1 MNIVFAYHNGD
12 AELALLSAKAITAMG
27 INMRHKATLC
37 ATNDTALTYEITE
50 ELKKSF
56 PEVKRII
63 AQDGFNGWPLGPN
76 QMFSDAA
83 AQCYAVN
90 EPWMFWEPDCVPM
103 KQGWADDLEAEFR
116 KEPAILGHQYEG
128 GMASNG
134 KNIYKMIVGSA
145 IYPPN
150 FLDFCPSA
158 RSLDNYN
165 LAYRSAGSIPEPWD
179 VRCRWNF
186 MAIGRDCPLLRTYW
200 KSVNYQWK
208 DGKIVF
214 FAEDPEAQAIQ
225 GVTCPDRIISSKAVV
240 IHGCKDGSLHKMAIA
255 GFPMPED
262 KPLMPSD
269 STGLSDEAKT
279 LFNSCEP
286 WTPEK
291 AAQLEKAAAETP
303 SNSMGLEGEGQNVP
317 ALNIP
322 DQERENSPI
331 SVEPQ
336 NPESTIPVRER
347 DGERQHIAKEDER
360 RPNTT
365 CHKKSVNVEKVV
377 QNVTNDELRSTLCNK
392 TSDKMHN
399 SPDVANCQ
407 KVTVKRKNKSPS
419 KAKKRRNL
427 SPEERQ
433 RRSDAMRAILARK
446 AERKAQ
452 GVV

>member
-12 AELALLSAKAITAMG
+12 AELALLSAKAITAFG
-27 INMRHKATLC
+27 INMRHKATVC
-37 ATNDTALTYEITE
+37 ATNDSALLFDIIE

-56 PEVKRII
+56 PEVGRII
-63 AQDGFNGWPLGPN
+63 AQDGYNGWPLGPN

-128 GMASNG
+128 GMATNG

-165 LAYRSAGSIPEPWD
+165 LAYRSAGTIPEPWD

-214 FAEDPEAQAIQ
+214 FAEDPEAQAVQ
-225 GVTCPDRIISSKAVV
+225 GVTCPDRVISSKAVV

-262 KPLMPSD
+262 KPVMPSD
-269 STGLSDEAKT
+269 STGLDI
-279 LFNSCEP
+279 
-286 WTPEK
+286 
-291 AAQLEKAAAETP
+291 P
-303 SNSMGLEGEGQNVP
+303 SNSMGLES
-317 ALNIP
+317 IP
-322 DQERENSPI
+322 DQEQAFSNV
-331 SVEPQ
+331 SVGDEI
-336 NPESTIPVRER
+336 EIVHIPVREY
-347 DGERQHIAKEDER
+347 
-360 RPNTT
+360 
-365 CHKKSVNVEKVV
+365 V
-377 QNVTNDELRSTLCNK
+377 QNINNDAQKVTVCDK
-392 TSDKMHN
+392 TSLVMPN
-399 SPDVANCQ
+399 SPDVANCR

-433 RRSDAMRAILARK
+433 RRSEAMKAILARK

>member
-12 AELALLSAKAITAMG
+12 AELALLSAKAITSFG
-27 INMRHKATLC
+27 INMRHKATVC
-37 ATNDTALTYEITE
+37 ATNDTALLFDIIE

-63 AQDGFNGWPLGPN
+63 AQDGYNGWPLGPN

-83 AQCYAVN
+83 AQCYSVN

-103 KQGWADDLEAEFR
+103 KSGWADDLETEFR

-128 GMASNG
+128 GVAING

-145 IYPPN
+145 VYPPN

-165 LAYRSAGSIPEPWD
+165 LAYRQAGTMPDPWD

-186 MAIGRDCPLLRTYW
+186 MAIGRDCPLMRTYW
-200 KSVNYQWK
+200 RSVNYQWK

-214 FAEDPEAQAIQ
+214 FAEDPESQAIQ
-225 GVTCPDRIISSKAVV
+225 GVTCPDRVISSQAVV

-262 KPLMPSD
+262 LMPSD
-269 STGLSDEAKT
+269 S
-279 LFNSCEP
+279 
-286 WTPEK
+286 
-291 AAQLEKAAAETP
+291 
-303 SNSMGLEGEGQNVP
+303 MGLESIP
-317 ALNIP
+317 AQEWKELMDSVDHTNPESIIP
-322 DQERENSPI
+322 DQE
-331 SVEPQ
+331 
-336 NPESTIPVRER
+336 
-347 DGERQHIAKEDER
+347 
-360 RPNTT
+360 PNTS
-365 CHKKSVNVEKVV
+365 CHKVSVDVELVEQIIGNDALSPSLGNKPSNKGGKDVGDRQKS
-377 QNVTNDELRSTLCNK
+377 
-392 TSDKMHN
+392 
-399 SPDVANCQ
+399 
-407 KVTVKRKNKSPS
+407 TVKRKPS
-419 KAKKRRNL
+419 KKTKKKRVL

-433 RRSDAMRAILARK
+433 RRSDAMKAILARK

-452 GVV
+452 SIV

>member
-12 AELALLSAKAITAMG
+12 AELALLSAKAITSFG
-27 INMRHKATLC
+27 INMRHKATVC
-37 ATNDTALTYEITE
+37 ATNDSALLFDIIE

-56 PEVKRII
+56 PEVGRII
-63 AQDGFNGWPLGPN
+63 AQDGYNGWPLGPN

-128 GMASNG
+128 GMATNG

-165 LAYRSAGSIPEPWD
+165 LAYRSAGTIPEPWD

-200 KSVNYQWK
+200 KSVNYHWK

-214 FAEDPEAQAIQ
+214 FAEDPEAQAVQ
-225 GVTCPDRIISSKAVV
+225 GVTCPDRVISSKAVV

-255 GFPMPED
+255 GFPI
-262 KPLMPSD
+262 PSD
-269 STGLSDEAKT
+269 STGLDI
-279 LFNSCEP
+279 
-286 WTPEK
+286 
-291 AAQLEKAAAETP
+291 P
-303 SNSMGLEGEGQNVP
+303 SNSMGLEQGVGQNAP
-317 ALNIP
+317 TLNIP
-322 DQERENSPI
+322 DQEQTFSNV
-331 SVEPQ
+331 SVGDEI
-336 NPESTIPVRER
+336 EIIHIPVREY
-347 DGERQHIAKEDER
+347 
-360 RPNTT
+360 
-365 CHKKSVNVEKVV
+365 V
-377 QNVTNDELRSTLCNK
+377 QNINNDAQKVTVCDK
-392 TSDKMHN
+392 TSLVMPN
-399 SPDVANCQ
+399 SPDVANCR

-433 RRSDAMRAILARK
+433 RRSEAMKAILARK

>member
-1 MNIVFAYHNGD
+1 MNIVFACHNGD
-12 AELALLSAKAITAMG
+12 AELALLSAKAITAFG
-27 INMRHKATLC
+27 INMRHKATVC
-37 ATNDTALTYEITE
+37 ATNDTALLFDIIE

-56 PEVKRII
+56 PEVGRII

-83 AQCYAVN
+83 SQCYAVN

-103 KQGWADDLEAEFR
+103 KSGWVDDLEAEFR
-116 KEPAILGHQYEG
+116 KKPAILGHQYEG
-128 GMASNG
+128 GMATNG

-145 IYPPN
+145 VYPPN

-165 LAYRSAGSIPEPWD
+165 LAYRSAGTVPEPWD

-186 MAIGRDCPLLRTYW
+186 MAVGRDCPLLRTYW

-214 FAEDPEAQAIQ
+214 FAEDPESQAVQ
-225 GVTCPDRIISSKAVV
+225 GVTCPDRVISSQAVV

-255 GFPMPED
+255 GFPMP
-262 KPLMPSD
+262 SD
-269 STGLSDEAKT
+269 
-279 LFNSCEP
+279 
-286 WTPEK
+286 
-291 AAQLEKAAAETP
+291 
-303 SNSMGLEGEGQNVP
+303 SMGLESIP
-317 ALNIP
+317 AREW
-322 DQERENSPI
+322 QELMD
-331 SVEPQ
+331 SVDHT
-336 NPESTIPVRER
+336 NPESIIPVREL
-347 DGERQHIAKEDER
+347 DISLQPD
-360 RPNTT
+360 TT
-365 CHKKSVNVEKVV
+365 CHGMSVSVETMV
-377 QNVTNDELRSTLCNK
+377 QNVTNDALSPTVCNK
-392 TSDKMHN
+392 TSDKMRK
-399 SPDVANCQ
+399 SPDVANRQ
-407 KVTVKRKNKSPS
+407 KTPVRRKNKSPS
-419 KAKKRRNL
+419 KAKKRRTL

>member
-27 INMRHKATLC
+27 INMRHKATVC
-37 ATNDTALTYEITE
+37 AINDTAFLHEITT

-56 PEVKRII
+56 PEVGRII
-63 AQDGFNGWPLGPN
+63 AQDGYNGWPLGPN

-103 KQGWADDLEAEFR
+103 KTSWADDLDTEFR
-116 KEPAILGHQYEG
+116 KEPAILGHKYEG
-128 GMASNG
+128 GVATNG
-134 KNIYKMIVGSA
+134 KNIYNMIVGSA
-145 IYPPN
+145 VYPPN

-158 RSLDNYN
+158 RSLDTYN
-165 LAYRSAGSIPEPWD
+165 MAYRNAENYPEPWD

-214 FAEDPEAQAIQ
+214 FAENSEAEAIQ
-225 GVTCPDRIISSKAVV
+225 EVTCSDRFISSQAVV

-255 GFPMPED
+255 GFPMP
-262 KPLMPSD
+262 SD
-269 STGLSDEAKT
+269 STGLDI
-279 LFNSCEP
+279 
-286 WTPEK
+286 
-291 AAQLEKAAAETP
+291 P
-303 SNSMGLEGEGQNVP
+303 SNSMGLEQGGGQTVP

-322 DQERENSPI
+322 DQEQAFSNV
-331 SVEPQ
+331 SVGDEI
-336 NPESTIPVRER
+336 EIIHIPVREP
-347 DGERQHIAKEDER
+347 DTILQKVIQNVG
-360 RPNTT
+360 T
-365 CHKKSVNVEKVV
+365 CSQSPTVCNKASNKKSPPVKKR
-377 QNVTNDELRSTLCNK
+377 QK
-392 TSDKMHN
+392 T
-399 SPDVANCQ
+399 
-407 KVTVKRKNKSPS
+407 
-419 KAKKRRNL
+419 AKKKRNL

-433 RRSDAMRAILARK
+433 RRSDAMKKILAKK

-452 GVV
+452 DVV